1 MVNSETNELLR
12 QILGVL
18 NEIKDATL
26 KPITSQVTPA
36 PASLAQPQPTI
47 EKLKP
52 VIQSP
57 SPIQRDIVN
66 RILSKEFEVEIEPM
80 DGSQYKFT
88 IVVPDKY
95 STIPPSQR
103 GPKIRDL
110 RPKVLHYS
118 EGDTGIEQWAV
129 MVYKSFPSDTQAI
142 MAMER

>member
-1 MVNSETNELLR
+1 MVKSETNELLI

-18 NEIKDATL
+18 KEIKDAVL
-26 KPITSQVTPA
+26 KPITSQVSSTS
-36 PASLAQPQPTI
+36 ASLVSQIPTMEKPKTIVQP
-47 EKLKP
+47 
-52 VIQSP
+52 P

-66 RILSKEFEVEIEPM
+66 RVLSKDFNVEIEPM

-88 IVVPDKY
+88 IIVPDKY
-95 STIPPSQR
+95 SAIPPSQR

-118 EGDTGIEQWAV
+118 EGDGGIEQWAV
-129 MVYKSFPSDTQAI
+129 MVYKSFPPDTQAI